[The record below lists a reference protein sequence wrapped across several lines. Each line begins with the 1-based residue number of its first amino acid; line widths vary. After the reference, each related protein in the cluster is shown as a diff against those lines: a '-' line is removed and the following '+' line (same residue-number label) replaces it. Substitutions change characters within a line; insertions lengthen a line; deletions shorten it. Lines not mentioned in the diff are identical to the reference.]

1 MIVLSSC
8 IFGSMGRKYLAKEQ
22 EMKHAMVSLLTA
34 TLLAAPVAWAQSI
47 EIVAVE
53 ETAAGVTIAIETDL
67 ATPFEVMAGIGLAGQ
82 ADDDICICNDER
94 FTVRSATQTLTIKP
108 EMRGKK
114 LPTGTY
120 DAEVDFYPRWGAA
133 NAPATTKAVAK
144 QVSASRQFE
153 LKGSGESASKAAAR
167 ENNQLWVMQN
177 TAMGDAFNLAKF
189 EKRLGRSVAT
199 TVTNRNGIIVAHYF
213 PASDITLFE
222 NTLKGELV
230 TWKLGRHAT
239 L

>member
-1 MIVLSSC
+1 
-8 IFGSMGRKYLAKEQ
+8 
-22 EMKHAMVSLLTA
+22 MKHALVSLLTT
-34 TLLAAPVAWAQSI
+34 TLFAMPVAWAQSI
-47 EIVAVE
+47 EIVKVE
-53 ETAAGVTIAIETDL
+53 ETAAGVTIAIETDM
-67 ATPFEVMAGIGLAGQ
+67 ATPFQVMGGIWLAGQ
-82 ADDDICICNDER
+82 AADDMCICKSER

-108 EMRGKK
+108 EMKGKK

-120 DAEVDFYPRWGAA
+120 DAEVDFYPRWGAE
-133 NAPATTKAVAK
+133 NSPATTKAVAK
-144 QVSASRQFE
+144 HISASRQFE
-153 LKGSGESASKAAAR
+153 VKGSGESAAIAATR
-167 ENNQLWVMQN
+167 EGNQLWVMQN
-177 TAMGDAFNLAKF
+177 TAMGDAFNLTKF

-230 TWKLGRHAT
+230 TWKLGRHST

>member
-1 MIVLSSC
+1 
-8 IFGSMGRKYLAKEQ
+8 
-22 EMKHAMVSLLTA
+22 MKHALVSLFTA
-34 TLLAAPVAWAQSI
+34 TLFAAPAAWSQSL

-53 ETAAGVTIAIETDL
+53 ETAAGVTIVIETDM
-67 ATPFEVMAGIGLAGQ
+67 ATPFEVMAGLGLAGQ
-82 ADDDICICNDER
+82 ADDDICICSNER
-94 FTVRSATQTLTIKP
+94 FTVRSASQSLTIKP
-108 EMRGKK
+108 EMRGRK

-133 NAPATTKAVAK
+133 NSPDTTKAIAK
-144 QVSASRQFE
+144 QISASRRFE

-199 TVTNRNGIIVAHYF
+199 TVTNRNGIIIAHYF

-230 TWKLGRHAT
+230 TWKLGRHST